1 MANRT
6 NASTAYDSYEY
17 YLDYLDLIPVDEKK
31 LKASK
36 HSIVI
41 AFWVSLAA
49 FVVFLF
55 LLLLSMSWP
64 ASPQTRKVRTGGGMW
79 NSAQHHPT
87 CPWSLGLN
95 LPFCVWKQPQHHGAP
110 QGTPLPLPSSVEEP
124 GGRASGPVQQL
135 QQESP
140 STSAPF
146 HPPEPPCSPLGTGPR
161 WGPARY
167 QLTSGTS
174 SPVSLP
180 CRQNLSTV
188 EPTTQTRAI
197 AE

>member
-6 NASTAYDSYEY
+6 NASTAYYSYEY

-31 LKASK
+31 LKANK

-64 ASPQTRKVRTGGGMW
+64 ASPQTRKVRTGGGM
-79 NSAQHHPT
+79 NNAQHHPT

-95 LPFCVWKQPQHHGAP
+95 LPVCVWKQPQHQGAP
-110 QGTPLPLPSSVEEP
+110 QGTPSLYRAQSRKQVAEHRAPPSSCS
-124 GGRASGPVQQL
+124 GRVPPPRAPATPRATLLSSGNW
-135 QQESP
+135 P
-140 STSAPF
+140 SMGTRTAPADARNF
-146 HPPEPPCSPLGTGPR
+146 KPNEPPLQTEPLDGRTN
-161 WGPARY
+161 
-167 QLTSGTS
+167 S
-174 SPVSLP
+174 SNQGH
-180 CRQNLSTV
+180 C
-188 EPTTQTRAI
+188 
-197 AE
+197 

>member
-1 MANRT
+1 MTLPCRLWPGRRVQQGVPSPTRGRT
-6 NASTAYDSYEY
+6 ALWAAWT
-17 YLDYLDLIPVDEKK
+17 LP
-31 LKASK
+31 
-36 HSIVI
+36 
-41 AFWVSLAA
+41 SLC
-49 FVVFLF
+49 
-55 LLLLSMSWP
+55 S
-64 ASPQTRKVRTGGGMW
+64 VRR

>member
-64 ASPQTRKVRTGGGMW
+64 ASPQTRKVRTGGGTMPSTTQRAPGV
-79 NSAQHHPT
+79 SASTSPSVSGSNPSTTGPPRGPRCLYRARSRNQVAERRAPSSSCSRRVPPPRPPST
-87 CPWSLGLN
+87 
-95 LPFCVWKQPQHHGAP
+95 P
-110 QGTPLPLPSSVEEP
+110 QG
-124 GGRASGPVQQL
+124 
-135 QQESP
+135 
-140 STSAPF
+140 
-146 HPPEPPCSPLGTGPR
+146 HPALLWELALDGDPH
-161 WGPARY
+161 
-167 QLTSGTS
+167 GTS
-174 SPVSLP
+174 
-180 CRQNLSTV
+180 
-188 EPTTQTRAI
+188 
-197 AE
+197 

>member
-6 NASTAYDSYEY
+6 NASTAYYSYEY
-17 YLDYLDLIPVDEKK
+17 YLDYLDLIPVDENK
-31 LKASK
+31 LKANK

-49 FVVFLF
+49 FVVFLL
-55 LLLLSMSWP
+55 LLLLSMSWS
-64 ASPQTRKVRTGGGMW
+64 ASPQTR
-79 NSAQHHPT
+79 NNAQHHPT

-95 LPFCVWKQPQHHGAP
+95 LPFCVWKQPQHHRAH
-110 QGTPLPLPSSVEEP
+110 QGTPPPLPSSVEEP

-135 QQESP
+135 QWESP
-140 STSAPF
+140 STSAPL
-146 HPPEPPCSPLGTGPR
+146 HPPGPPCSPLGAGPR
-161 WGPARY
+161 WGPARH

-180 CRQNLSTV
+180 CRQNLSMV
-188 EPTTQTRAI
+188 EPTTQTRAV

>member
-64 ASPQTRKVRTGGGMW
+64 ASPQTRKVRTGGGTMPSTTQRAPGV
-79 NSAQHHPT
+79 SASTSPSVSGSNPSTTGPPRGPRCLYRAQSRNQVAEHR
-87 CPWSLGLN
+87 
-95 LPFCVWKQPQHHGAP
+95 AP
-110 QGTPLPLPSSVEEP
+110 EH
-124 GGRASGPVQQL
+124 RVQQL

-146 HPPEPPCSPLGTGPR
+146 HPPQGH
-161 WGPARY
+161 PAR
-167 QLTSGTS
+167 LWELALDGDPHGTS
-174 SPVSLP
+174 
-180 CRQNLSTV
+180 
-188 EPTTQTRAI
+188 
-197 AE
+197 

>member
-6 NASTAYDSYEY
+6 NASAAYDSYEY

-64 ASPQTRKVRTGGGMW
+64 ASPQTRKVRTGGGM
-79 NSAQHHPT
+79 NNAQHHPT

-110 QGTPLPLPSSVEEP
+110 QGLRCLYRAQSRNQVAEHRAPSSSCSRRVP
-124 GGRASGPVQQL
+124 PPRPPSTPPRATLLASG
-135 QQESP
+135 SWP
-140 STSAPF
+140 SMGTRTAPADVRNF
-146 HPPEPPCSPLGTGPR
+146 KPSEPPLQT
-161 WGPARY
+161 
-167 QLTSGTS
+167 
-174 SPVSLP
+174 
-180 CRQNLSTV
+180 
-188 EPTTQTRAI
+188 EPPDGRTNNPNQGHC
-197 AE
+197 